1 MFYLDVLLDNIL
13 PLVNQTSFKFLDELV
28 KDKKYIFLGE
38 STHTAKE
45 YSEYKLEIIKYL
57 HQNHHFK
64 VLAFESEFGD
74 CFIGDHISVDIN
86 SLEFMKGSIGRIWQ
100 NITNLELFSYIKDT
114 KQTNNPLSFSGI
126 DVQPSHGKHF
136 RTYLEKEL
144 SNELKG
150 KFVEFDENLVA
161 LLSKSKIK
169 KKDAVLVK
177 RLIKIGEEL
186 IYSLQ
191 TEKNELSDGLVH
203 ALNMRI
209 DYLKANSKLSF
220 SKLFEYRDHLM
231 AKNLEYIIHTLY
243 SNENIIIWAHNLH
256 IKKNSSNSLLSP
268 YKSIYENLPDHIQ
281 NQSLVIGFYAKEGSF
296 ATPFAPAIEL
306 KKLNKKHLEWHI
318 DQVTDQ
324 TSYVNCHSDWA
335 EQKFKV
341 LESGFMRMSI
351 RPKEQFDGLLFFKKI
366 SPVEFIERQQE

>member
-1 MFYLDVLLDNIL
+1 MHVLLDDIF

-45 YSEYKLEIIKYL
+45 YSEYKLEMIKYL
-57 HQNHHFK
+57 HQNHDFR

-74 CFIGDHISVDIN
+74 CFIGNHLSVDIDA
-86 SLEFMKGSIGRIWQ
+86 LEFMKGSIGRTWQ
-100 NITNLELFSYIKDT
+100 NKTNLALFRYIKDS
-114 KQTNNPLSFSGI
+114 KQTNNPFCLSGI
-126 DVQPSHGKHF
+126 DVQPSHGKHL

-144 SNELKG
+144 SNELKD
-150 KFVEFDENLVA
+150 KFVEFDENLIT
-161 LLSKSKIK
+161 LLGKSKIK
-169 KKDAVLVK
+169 KKDADLVE

-191 TEKNELSDGLVH
+191 TEIHELSDGLVH

-220 SKLFEYRDHLM
+220 SKLFEYRDYLM

-243 SNENIIIWAHNLH
+243 PNENIIIWAHNLH

-281 NQSLVIGFYAKEGSF
+281 NQSLVIGFYAKEGTF

-351 RPKEQFDGLLFFKKI
+351 RPKDQFDGLLFFKKI
-366 SPVEFIERQQE
+366 SPAEFIERPQE